1 MPSPSTPSP
10 APAAVSARSLSKTYW
25 FHEKEPG
32 LSGAFRALV
41 RGRKKFVP
49 AVQGIDFQLHAGER
63 VGFIG
68 PNGAGKT
75 TTLKMLSGILCPTAG
90 TIDVLGHVPHRR
102 EKEFL
107 KKIAFVAGQRNRLFW
122 DLPAEE
128 YFHFCRVVYEI
139 PDERYAAA
147 KKRLVE
153 MADIGDILT
162 VPQRKLSAGQR
173 KRCELVA
180 ALLHDPRVIFLD
192 EPTNALDVLN
202 ARKLRE
208 FIRAKARDGLHG
220 IILTSHN
227 MAEIGEVCD
236 RLVIIHGG
244 RIIFNGDLASLYER
258 FLPRKQIRVLFDGP
272 WARDALAQLGSLLR
286 ADAHEAL
293 LEVEAPAAARAAA
306 FICSRFSIRDI
317 TITEMPLERI
327 IESIYAQR
335 HR

>member
-286 ADAHEAL
+286 ADVHEAL